1 LSVSPTKPVPNIE
14 RLSYHIAKQVDTLRK
29 ENTMLRRAYPKE
41 ADHLEEYG
49 SRQRKSNLPTKMNDN
64 VRNKKYIPN
73 YHNAIEHDGS
83 KVDPHTYKKF
93 EPI

>member
-1 LSVSPTKPVPNIE
+1 
-14 RLSYHIAKQVDTLRK
+14 
-29 ENTMLRRAYPKE
+29 MLRTTYLKE
-41 ADHLEEYG
+41 TDHLEEYG
-49 SRQRKSNLPTKMNDN
+49 SRKQKRNFPTKMEDK

-83 KVDPHTYKKF
+83 KVDPHTYKKV

>member
-14 RLSYHIAKQVDTLRK
+14 RLSSHIAKQVDRLRK

-73 YHNAIEHDGS
+73 YHNTIEHDGS